1 MSIFKQVIRE
11 KLSGELGSEFW
22 LCDSIF
28 LLRFSCLRLFMTN
41 LFYDQHKFSAR
52 PGSRIMREMQKSFD
66 GLNKMA
72 CFISIFSLL
81 KMDVLVIDE
90 ISMLSPDMLHTI
102 NRYNIAKVM
111 RG

>member
-1 MSIFKQVIRE
+1 MSIFQQVIRE

-41 LFYDQHKFSAR
+41 LFYDQHKFLAR
-52 PGSRIMREMQKSFD
+52 PGSRIMQEMQKSFD

-81 KMDVLVIDE
+81 KMDVLVID
-90 ISMLSPDMLHTI
+90 
-102 NRYNIAKVM
+102 
-111 RG
+111 